1 MASPSGDGPALH
13 DGNFA
18 KGVAP
23 FAHLGAEPLAALFL
37 SRGVDVEYETSLAAA
52 LWVAV
57 AAVARPVPVPVSLFV
72 VPLSLLAVVTP
83 LPGGAGGVEA
93 ALTALLASLAGLPVV
108 DAAAGAPLYR
118 GASGPCRC
126 SSVAS

>member
-1 MASPSGDGPALH
+1 LPGEPSCSSSSG
-13 DGNFA
+13 
-18 KGVAP
+18 
-23 FAHLGAEPLAALFL
+23 
-37 SRGVDVEYETSLAAA
+37 ETSLAAA

-93 ALTALLASLAGLPVV
+93 AITALLASLAGLPVV
-108 DAAAGAPLYR
+108 DAAAGALLCR
-118 GASGPCRC
+118 GATWALPVLVGGVVTAATAGLRSGRTGREPG
-126 SSVAS
+126 